1 MKVFYLNPANRI
13 SEYVQ
18 EILILED
25 HSITE
30 PYKLPLFANGM
41 PTLVFQTRKGYIK
54 NSYHHLTLFGQTV
67 VPDVMTINDHF
78 TLIAYFLKPY
88 TLISLFGISAQ
99 ELTDNPI
106 DLTLLSHCDATALQ
120 EQLLNADS
128 TEAMIFLLD
137 EYLFDLSTKIKADT
151 RLIQYA
157 TNEIGQNP
165 YTEILKEV
173 QSELC
178 VTERTFQRMFHRNV
192 GISPNQFRRICQFNN
207 AFRQL
212 NRAKNKNLTDIAFA
226 NCYADQS
233 HYIRAFKEFT
243 NVTPLEYLA
252 FGRSS
257 V

>member
-1 MKVFYLNPANRI
+1 MKVFYLNPADRI
-13 SEYVQ
+13 SAYVQ

-25 HSITE
+25 HSIMA
-30 PYKLPLFANGM
+30 PYSLPLFANGM
-41 PTLVFQTRKGYIK
+41 PTLVFQTRKGKIK
-54 NSYHHLTLFGQTV
+54 NSHNYLTLFGQTV
-67 VPDVMTINDHF
+67 VPDTLTMNDHF

-99 ELTDNPI
+99 ELTDSPI
-106 DLTLLSHCDATALQ
+106 DLGLLASCDATALQ
-120 EQLLNADS
+120 EELLNADS
-128 TEAMIFLLD
+128 TDAMIFLLD
-137 EYLFDLSTKIKADT
+137 EYLFGLSTKIKSDT

-157 TNEIGQNP
+157 TNRIGQNP
-165 YTEILKEV
+165 CTEILKKV

-178 VTERTFQRMFHRNV
+178 LTERTFQRMFHKNV

-212 NRAKNKNLTDIAFA
+212 NRERHKSLTEIAFH

-243 NVTPLEYLA
+243 NITPLEYLA
-252 FGRSS
+252 YGRSS
-257 V
+257 S